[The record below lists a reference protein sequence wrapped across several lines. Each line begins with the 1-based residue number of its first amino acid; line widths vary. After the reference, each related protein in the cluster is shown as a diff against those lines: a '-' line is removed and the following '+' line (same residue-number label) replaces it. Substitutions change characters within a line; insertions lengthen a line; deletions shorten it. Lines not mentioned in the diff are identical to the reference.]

1 MWRLVRDWIDQD
13 IILFLIMA
21 FKPTISM
28 TSKLF
33 SKITTDK
40 PTITMAKILGFHD
53 RGSRST
59 NVKYNEVL
67 HQQLNINNS
76 LNLEIEIHLRSPL
89 TQINYAIQQK
99 MIFCTPSILQMTI
112 GGCLIKMLIKVDTF
126 KEKYI

>member
-1 MWRLVRDWIDQD
+1 
-13 IILFLIMA
+13 MA

-33 SKITTDK
+33 SKITTNK
-40 PTITMAKILGFHD
+40 ATITMAKILGFHD

-59 NVKYNEVL
+59 NVKHNEVW

-76 LNLEIEIHLRSPL
+76 LNLKIEIHLRFPF
-89 TQINYAIQQK
+89 TQINYAIQLE
-99 MIFCTPSILQMTI
+99 MIFCTPSNLQMTI
-112 GGCLIKMLIKVDTF
+112 GGCLIKMLIKFDTF